1 MKDNLKEY
9 LTDIDNIISNE
20 KNTNLS
26 QIINNHLTQIK
37 FFQHERLVH
46 LIVTVFVGSMTIL
59 FLLFGLL
66 TNNIYLY
73 ILFAATFILFIPYI
87 FYYYFL
93 ENGVQKLYKQ
103 YWLLLD
109 KEKK

>member
-37 FFQHERLVH
+37 FFQH
-46 LIVTVFVGSMTIL
+46 
-59 FLLFGLL
+59 
-66 TNNIYLY
+66 
-73 ILFAATFILFIPYI
+73 
-87 FYYYFL
+87 
-93 ENGVQKLYKQ
+93 
-103 YWLLLD
+103 
-109 KEKK
+109 